1 MLTTST
7 HVGNSSSAHASEPA
21 PNSRNAASRYP
32 RPASQRGITAV
43 RSEIVAVEIMNT
55 PAIRIAKTVRSVE
68 LKSVPMAPHVGPAKG
83 SRLIR
88 R

>member
-1 MLTTST
+1 
-7 HVGNSSSAHASEPA
+7 
-21 PNSRNAASRYP
+21 
-32 RPASQRGITAV
+32 
-43 RSEIVAVEIMNT
+43 VEIMNT